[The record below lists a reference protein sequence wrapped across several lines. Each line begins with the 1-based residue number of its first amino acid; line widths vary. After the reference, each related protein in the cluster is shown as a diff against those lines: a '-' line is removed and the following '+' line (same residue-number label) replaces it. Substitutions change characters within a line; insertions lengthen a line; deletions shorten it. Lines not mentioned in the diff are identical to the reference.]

1 MKKVHKQTNMKHLT
15 FQSALK
21 KCMKYCEW
29 LTDTDILFYLMCSSQ
44 LGELHVDGG
53 PELAAR
59 NPGPLLQ
66 CSIYRED
73 KNN

>member
-1 MKKVHKQTNMKHLT
+1 
-15 FQSALK
+15 
-21 KCMKYCEW
+21 MKYCEW